1 MRKTDILLVVLFV
14 VLILGIAFGPGLIEQ
29 WRTRDAGAG
38 GADHVEPE
46 TVDVA
51 ESEERESVSPE
62 QAEEAERVSGML
74 MLHQA
79 CVERFDDLGQDADD
93 VTTAWEER
101 YQDLLTQQPE
111 RDFRIV
117 LAQPEGLEES
127 ARERA
132 RAEERALCEHNLEA
146 MRAQLAENGKT
157 AGD

>member
-29 WRTRDAGAG
+29 WRNRDAGSDVAER
-38 GADHVEPE
+38 VEPE
-46 TVDVA
+46 TVDLTA
-51 ESEERESVSPE
+51 GDERETISPE

-93 VTTAWEER
+93 VTTAWEDR
-101 YQDLLTQQPE
+101 YQDLLAQQPE

-117 LAQPEGLEES
+117 LAQPEGLEEA

-146 MRAQLAENGKT
+146 MRAQLAENET
-157 AGD
+157 AQ